1 MVRGS
6 DHHYPAAVDFE
17 QYELSTLADTLK
29 SYIQDLPC
37 LLIPAAVYSELVY
50 TAQETQ
56 SMEEC
61 GQQLKRILDSPSV
74 PQANHQL
81 LVHLTRHLSKVAQS
95 GGAAQ
100 ASPRLLALAYSE
112 AIFKNNHFSADVNP
126 EHHVKILEALIMVG
140 GLVEIQAAPG
150 RTSTEGQSWRDN
162 PYQLI

>member
-1 MVRGS
+1 MCV
-6 DHHYPAAVDFE
+6 F
-17 QYELSTLADTLK
+17 LAE
-29 SYIQDLPC
+29 I
-37 LLIPAAVYSELVY
+37 
-50 TAQETQ
+50 Q

-112 AIFKNNHFSADVNP
+112 AIFKHNHFRSLFNQL
-126 EHHVKILEALIMVG
+126 KSFYI
-140 GLVEIQAAPG
+140 LVEATRIGIKSKVISP
-150 RTSTEGQSWRDN
+150 SWILHFIHVNNSDS
-162 PYQLI
+162 P